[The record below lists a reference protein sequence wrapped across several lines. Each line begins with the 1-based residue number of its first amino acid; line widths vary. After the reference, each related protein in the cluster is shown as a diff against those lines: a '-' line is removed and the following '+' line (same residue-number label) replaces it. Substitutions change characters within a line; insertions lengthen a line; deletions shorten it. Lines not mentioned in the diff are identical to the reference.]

1 MPDETTGARRWLRPL
16 ATGLALLGAILGVG
30 YLVASYAVYDTLAA
44 VSGECRE
51 RDVADTPQQFAI
63 DGMDEDDA
71 AAYAMPAPQDLSFRS
86 RDERIAN
93 LTLRAWWIAGAHA
106 DGPAVILVHGWKGC
120 RRDDNV
126 LLPAG
131 MLHRHGFGVLLIDQR
146 DHGDS
151 DDEDGRF
158 AGGSEEYLDVLGAW
172 DWLVAQGVPA
182 ERIGLLGMSFGA
194 STSVIAG
201 GEEPRVRAVWSDSS
215 FADFGEAARA
225 FLAHEGYPEVL
236 EPGARLMARL
246 VAGDDLAARS
256 PLAEM
261 ARYAGRPLAIVHGAA
276 DDFLPWRFA
285 TELRAAA
292 EAGGVD
298 LREHWIVPGA
308 GHARSVVEEPAAY
321 ERRLVA
327 FFTGAL
333 GAP

>member
-1 MPDETTGARRWLRPL
+1 MPDETTGPRRWLRPL
-16 ATGLALLGAILGVG
+16 ATGLALLGAILVVG
-30 YLVASYAVYDTLAA
+30 YLVASYAVYDTLAVA
-44 VSGECRE
+44 GECRE
-51 RDVADTPQQFAI
+51 RDAADTPQQFGI

-71 AAYAMPAPQDLSFRS
+71 AAYAMPAPQDVAFRS
-86 RDERIAN
+86 RDERIAD
-93 LTLRAWWIAGAHA
+93 LTLRAWWIPGARA

-215 FADFGEAARA
+215 FADIGEAARA
-225 FLAHEGYPEVL
+225 FLVHEGYPELL
-236 EPGARLMARL
+236 EPGAQLMARL
-246 VAGDDLAARS
+246 VAGDDLEARS

-261 ARYAGRPLAIVHGAA
+261 ARYAGRPFAIVHGAA

-292 EAGGVD
+292 EAGDVD
-298 LREHWIVPGA
+298 LREYWIVPQA
-308 GHARSVVEEPAAY
+308 GHARSVVEEPGAY

-327 FFTGAL
+327 FFAGAL